1 MCCVCVCHC
10 VCCVCVS
17 LCVLC
22 VCVTVC
28 VHGCACVLFIF
39 SSIVLFFPQISM
51 NVPLMVQHSVN

>member
-1 MCCVCVCHC
+1 MSV
-10 VCCVCVS
+10 
-17 LCVLC
+17 CVLC

-28 VHGCACVLFIF
+28 VHDCACVLFIF